1 MRSKKWVRW
10 GPGSPGEGQYL
21 GKSTSPLQSV
31 ENIHSEVNILKPIQQ
46 VAAEIRPLAG
56 STAATR
62 YNNKITWYSL
72 VWTPLN
78 GWHGST
84 LPINLLDFIQC
95 LFTEYTQVTRYP
107 NSIQLTTKFKKKQ
120 VCSDTMYADN
130 MALPAFAS
138 CCCRNQLISPAAAG
152 PQQQTHSSRVQQ
164 PDGTDGR
171 MDSCHKP
178 CSAYYVGSVNK
189 NKS

>member
-1 MRSKKWVRW
+1 
-10 GPGSPGEGQYL
+10 
-21 GKSTSPLQSV
+21 
-31 ENIHSEVNILKPIQQ
+31 
-46 VAAEIRPLAG
+46 
-56 STAATR
+56 
-62 YNNKITWYSL
+62 
-72 VWTPLN
+72 
-78 GWHGST
+78 
-84 LPINLLDFIQC
+84 
-95 LFTEYTQVTRYP
+95 
-107 NSIQLTTKFKKKQ
+107 
-120 VCSDTMYADN
+120 MYADN